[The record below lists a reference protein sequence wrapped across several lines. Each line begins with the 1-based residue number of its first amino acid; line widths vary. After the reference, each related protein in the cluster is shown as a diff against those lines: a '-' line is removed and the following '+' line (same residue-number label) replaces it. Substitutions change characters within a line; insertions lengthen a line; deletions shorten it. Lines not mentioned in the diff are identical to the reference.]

1 MDNSEIE
8 ELLNN
13 SPTTSERFLGVFS
26 SDTLP
31 QDQLKVGTCLVVNTD
46 PVAEPGSHWVAVFK
60 RHGVIDFFD
69 PLGNPPDHYSGG
81 LSDYFLDRNYV
92 YNSVKLQV
100 NSSESCGWFCVY
112 FLYNR
117 CLGYCMESIVH
128 ELFTKETNTNE
139 FILDL
144 FKLSY
149 I

>member
-13 SPTTSERFLGVFS
+13 SPTTSERFLVVLS
-26 SDTLP
+26 SHTLP
-31 QDQLKVGTCLVVNTD
+31 QGQLKVGMCLVVNTD
-46 PVAEPGSHWVAVFK
+46 PVATPF
-60 RHGVIDFFD
+60 RQPPFRQ
-69 PLGNPPDHYSGG
+69 PPQPPDHYRGG

-92 YNSVKLQV
+92 YNSVKLQA
-100 NSSESCGWFCVY
+100 NLSKSCGWFCVY